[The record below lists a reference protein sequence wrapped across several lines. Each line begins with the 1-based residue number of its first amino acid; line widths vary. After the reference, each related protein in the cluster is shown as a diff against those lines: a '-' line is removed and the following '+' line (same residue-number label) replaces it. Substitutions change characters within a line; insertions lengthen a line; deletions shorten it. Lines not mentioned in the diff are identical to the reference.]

1 MSYLGDYTFLSIEND
16 DGDYVINQ
24 ELQENGNEN
33 IIVTW
38 KIGDMEPYT
47 SSKAIIK
54 IKADDIGLSD
64 IKIIGYDYLHTK
76 DSTEEIIEVG
86 KSPCPKDC
94 G

>member
-1 MSYLGDYTFLSIEND
+1 MCGVLYALSAT
-16 DGDYVINQ
+16 
-24 ELQENGNEN
+24 
-33 IIVTW
+33 IVSISGKFSTSLS
-38 KIGDMEPYT
+38 YT

-64 IKIIGYDYLHTK
+64 IKILGYDYLHTK